1 MKDNPTP
8 PEKDGLEKLIELMG
22 ENNRS
27 TSEIERDGRNTRRHL
42 LEMKKI
48 QQASL
53 EMSDRVNTGFDNFFE
68 TMNANKLG
76 DKEKANERASI
87 FEEIRDE
94 LKEMRSS
101 GIPQNGGKGG
111 GGDGLLGGAGKLF
124 GGIGSAGIGVGAAA
138 AGIAAV
144 FASSAFL
151 IDKLEDMDAKKI
163 VANVVELVSLN
174 DALGGKGEALKEGGT
189 LALVLG
195 GIGLGLLA
203 FSAGAGGAALV
214 QGAIEKFEGEGWVD
228 KIKGNIV
235 DLLSIA
241 DLPGLTIENV
251 AGVGATLGALGFGL
265 LAFSA
270 GSATGVAVTGA
281 DEAIKTFSGNDGF
294 AKSIKENV
302 ETLLSIDTSKGSS
315 LKIAGTMAALSAGLI
330 AFSIGSATA
339 TAVDGASAAIEKF
352 SGKGTWAENI
362 VDNVKTLLA
371 ISDLPFR
378 DAVAVSAALGTLG
391 GGLLAFA
398 VGGAAN
404 VAVGGVDEG
413 VKYFTTTGWAEQVVK
428 NVNTLTKIGEDS
440 ENLEKAAN
448 AAETL
453 GTLGLGLAA
462 FGTGSWIASLGT
474 ASQALVNFFVG
485 GKSPVEQALL
495 IGEKSKEIDK
505 GTEAF
510 RKFGEVLNQFET
522 MAKVN
527 FDADKFAEDLTQAA
541 RTLELVIKGG
551 TSDSWMPFD
560 EVTYAGLANI
570 TDDVDAAVASI
581 TRLQGAFNMS
591 AGGVDVSADRQ
602 SMGVELM
609 NVSAENVELRM
620 ANNQPQGGNVTAVKS
635 DNSTNRGGD
644 SYSMAPPKPNKT
656 KEALPSR

>member
-22 ENNRS
+22 ENNRA

-53 EMSDRVNTGFDNFFE
+53 DMSDRVNTGFENFFE

-76 DKEKANERASI
+76 DKETANERDSI

-101 GIPQNGGKGG
+101 GIPQNGKSG
-111 GGDGLLGGAGKLF
+111 GGDGVLTGAGKLF

-151 IDKLEDMDAKKI
+151 LDKLEDMDAKKI

-203 FSAGAGGAALV
+203 FSAGAGAGALV
-214 QGAIEKFEGEGWVD
+214 QGAIEKFEGDGWVD
-228 KIKGNIV
+228 KIKDNITN
-235 DLLSIA
+235 LLSIA
-241 DLPGLTIENV
+241 DLPGLTVENV
-251 AGVGATLGALGFGL
+251 AGVGVTLGALGLGL

-281 DEAIKTFSGNDGF
+281 DEAIKKFSGNGGF

-302 ETLLSIDTSKGSS
+302 ETLLSTDTSKGSG

-330 AFSIGSATA
+330 AFSAGSVTA
-339 TAVDGASAAIEKF
+339 TAADGAASAIEKF
-352 SGKGTWAENI
+352 SDSGNWAEKI
-362 VDNVKTLLA
+362 VSNVETLLG
-371 ISDLPFR
+371 ISSLSFL
-378 DAVAVSAALGTLG
+378 DATATSAALGTLG
-391 GGLLAFA
+391 AGLLAFA
-398 VGGAAN
+398 VGGGAN

-413 VKYFTTTGWAEQVVK
+413 VKYFSETGWAEQVVK
-428 NVNTLTKIGEDS
+428 NVTTLTKIGEDS
-440 ENLEKAAN
+440 DNLTKAAT
-448 AAETL
+448 AAGTL
-453 GTLGLGLAA
+453 GTLGVGLAA

-510 RKFGEVLNQFET
+510 KKFGDVLNNFET

-527 FDADKFAEDLTQAA
+527 FDADKFTQDLTKAA

-620 ANNQPQGGNVTAVKS
+620 ANNQPQSGNVTAVRT

-644 SYSMAPPKPNKT
+644 SYSMAPPKPSKT
-656 KEALPSR
+656 KEATASR